1 MFLHRYG
8 IYYRVVHV
16 TKTSRK
22 DIIKVMEFVQVL
34 WYYTIWHY
42 TKAWGDIFRIIANY
56 LWFVGNF
63 FSINLLLRTLFSP
76 WRRLG
81 ARSGEESI
89 FGTLVINFLMRFIGF
104 GMRLGT
110 VIVGALS
117 LLLTMAL
124 GSIVLLAWLF
134 LPIIVFFLF
143 FAGLGYVFNLF
154 S

>member
-1 MFLHRYG
+1 
-8 IYYRVVHV
+8 
-16 TKTSRK
+16 
-22 DIIKVMEFVQVL
+22 MEFVQVL
-34 WYYTIWHY
+34 WYYILWHY
-42 TKAWGDIFRIIANY
+42 TKAWNDIFRLISNC

-81 ARSGEESI
+81 ARGGEENI

-110 VIVGALS
+110 IIIGAVS
-117 LLLTMAL
+117 LLFTMVAS
-124 GSIVLLAWLF
+124 GIVLLVWLF
-134 LPIIVFFLF
+134 LPVIVFFLF
-143 FAGLGYVFNLF
+143 FGGLGKISQYFFTL